1 MKKWLFTFMLML
13 GIVIP
18 GMTNAT
24 IRWISESQ
32 WKSYDS
38 SYWFS
43 QTCDENVEN
52 EIYLWHGW
60 VFLDYFSNPKSN
72 NAPFYIHNYKVM
84 TRGNYVLYND
94 SIFSPKNEKS
104 MIIFNRDL
112 LASKWWKVKPWEEV
126 RHMTTAEE
134 VNGAT
139 FSYNWVMDN
148 PFTASD
154 WKVFSIANFRSDW
167 SHPANPTKFPSW
179 DAEFRIVTLYDA
191 DDNLSTTSD
200 NRAIV
205 ECQQNVIR
213 RCGDGILDTKHGETC
228 DPKAEPWVSNN
239 SCDPVTCK
247 ESAPKCASKYN
258 WQTVTNLVEGPYLC
272 EVWTVSEFNYDE
284 NTHTWTWKC
293 KNTAGNSVNCSA
305 KKPYDWTLK
314 IEKTLTTA
322 KQIKEVGETVK
333 WEIVVKAVSG
343 DVKDFTITDTL
354 PDVLDYVDYAIK
366 YNPSNLTVMAPTRDW
381 KKVTWQVTWTLK
393 SWQTLKIEL
402 ITKANKMPTQEEKN
416 VACVKWTNPVDPNNP
431 DYPNDDC
438 DDDSIEWTKWK
449 LKIEKTLTTAKQ
461 IKEVGEEVKWNIK
474 VFAVSGDVTNFTLT
488 DSLPDVLDY
497 VSYKVVSN
505 PANLTLSQP
514 TVNGKNIAWKVT
526 WTLKSWQVLE
536 LELVSKA
543 NTMPTKEEKNV
554 ACVKWENTDPVDP
567 NNPDYPND
575 DCDDDSIEPKLTPKV
590 WIKKTFDDG
599 SKKKTVKVWEKMTYR
614 ITFGNS
620 WNADATITSIK
631 DFLPKNVQYISWSIY
646 LNSNSSHEQFTWGET
661 IDILRWVVST
671 VEVIDGVHVEKYG
684 GITLKPG
691 DTGYIL
697 IEVKVLERKE
707 NDSTTN
713 FACIYVNDEKVD
725 CDDAVHDIT
734 DSELLCKSNIKDKDS
749 ADLCYGSSWT
759 VPVTCESEWGTGDT
773 IAILCDG
780 KEAFT
785 GKNISQLTG
794 SCVFSADGDHT
805 VQCKVNG
812 STKAASGSN
821 CEWVYNLK
829 HHSCGGGGSPSC
841 SSITTSW
848 ATTNLTKW
856 NNKVEVTCN
865 TKGGS
870 AYVLIDCDYKSWKDY
885 SKTGNFMI
893 STGRVTTFS
902 WVCENYEKD
911 SKIQCL
917 VKEYESSSWQSP
929 VTACA
934 KDVTI
939 KPSTSWCFP
948 EWTKV
953 TMADGTLKNIE
964 EVQEWDVVLS
974 YNTATNTNEK
984 NVVKRQIV
992 HTNHEHEMYE
1002 LTVNGEILK
1011 VTDVHPFYVRKST
1024 FSNDYSWVEA
1034 KDLKVWN
1041 ILLMTDGSLVKIENI
1056 THYANVETV
1065 YNLEVEGNHNY
1076 FVDKWYLVHNKWWG
1090 GWGRIDPILL
1100 TWSCFNVNGWNA
1112 SIESWEYLPFYLN
1125 VEKLAGH
1132 KNNNDSIYVWTGNV
1146 KEWAKCS
1153 SWWQLALNSME
1164 CYYEIMKWNKKPIAT
1179 WSISCLTGWDTDK
1192 KMVEAWINWQST
1204 EYKDNM
1210 DSHEPWS
1217 WTNYTFKSNVEAIKD
1232 FWENVTEYGE
1242 YKISLTKIDYMFCNE
1257 NKQWEKDTWS
1267 WVCQSNVTL
1276 TKPYTVQKTPSG
1288 NLSNT
1293 TTDLSKF
1300 TTLAGDSFATKY
1312 LPAIST
1318 SVYQAN
1324 NKVKNAMTAF
1334 INKYEKL
1341 AVKVNNT
1348 SQKFWYKAIV
1358 KKVPWKNIYFLS
1370 GDAEFNSSVSNNTF
1384 TIVQTNGDVTIKGDF
1399 NHNVMILTKWN
1410 ITFSWD
1416 CTTTQKVKWIFY
1428 AWWKLIRSWVE
1439 KNTELSHDY
1448 WCDEWWLQVRWV
1460 LIWKNFNN
1468 LMNNSRSSLNSWFNE
1483 GTNKRKAVMDW
1494 ASVLIEYSPSIFTKS
1509 TMPPGAEDFTT
1520 ALSVYKN

>member
-112 LASKWWKVKPWEEV
+112 LASKWWKVKPGEEV

-154 WKVFSIANFRSDW
+154 WKVFSMANFRSDGT
-167 SHPANPTKFPSW
+167 HPATPTRFPSW

-213 RCGDGILDTKHGETC
+213 RCGDGILDTKYGETC
-228 DPKAEPWVSNN
+228 DPKDPTKKNRWNGW
-239 SCDPVTCK
+239 CDPTTCQPITVI
-247 ESAPKCASKYN
+247 ETPKCASKYN
-258 WQTVTNLVEGPYLC
+258 WQTVTNLVEGAYLC
-272 EVWTVSEFNYDE
+272 EVWTVSEFNYDD

-438 DDDSIEWTKWK
+438 DDDSIKWTKWK

-474 VFAVSGDVTNFTLT
+474 VFAVSGDVTNFTVT

-780 KEAFT
+780 KETFT

-848 ATTNLTKW
+848 ATTNLDKW

-870 AYVLIDCDYKSWKDY
+870 AYVLIDCDYNEKNDY
-885 SKTGNFMI
+885 TKTGNYMV

-902 WVCENYEKD
+902 WVCENYTKD

-929 VTACA
+929 VTACGTGI
-934 KDVTI
+934 TI
-939 KPSTSWCFP
+939 KSW
-948 EWTKV
+948 W
-953 TMADGTLKNIE
+953 
-964 EVQEWDVVLS
+964 W
-974 YNTATNTNEK
+974 
-984 NVVKRQIV
+984 R
-992 HTNHEHEMYE
+992 
-1002 LTVNGEILK
+1002 
-1011 VTDVHPFYVRKST
+1011 
-1024 FSNDYSWVEA
+1024 SW
-1034 KDLKVWN
+1034 
-1041 ILLMTDGSLVKIENI
+1041 G
-1056 THYANVETV
+1056 
-1065 YNLEVEGNHNY
+1065 
-1076 FVDKWYLVHNKWWG
+1076 WWG
-1090 GWGRIDPILL
+1090 GWWGWGRIDPILL

-1125 VEKLAGH
+1125 VEKLTGH
-1132 KNNNDSIYVWTGNV
+1132 KNNKDSIYVWTGNV
-1146 KEWAKCS
+1146 KEWDKCS

-1164 CYYEIMKWNKKPIAT
+1164 CYYEIMKWDNKQIAT
-1179 WSISCLTGWDTDK
+1179 WSIPCLTGWDTDK
-1192 KMVEAWINWQST
+1192 KMVKAWIRWQEETYNGGRPMQS
-1204 EYKDNM
+1204 YD
-1210 DSHEPWS
+1210 PWNGS
-1217 WTNYTFKSNVEAIKD
+1217 DVTNTFKSNVKVINN
-1232 FWENVTEYGE
+1232 FWNNVKEYWE

-1288 NLSNT
+1288 NRSNS
-1293 TTDLSKF
+1293 TTDLNKF
-1300 TTLAGDSFATKY
+1300 TTINGTGFSTY
-1312 LPAIST
+1312 LPTIST
-1318 SVYQAN
+1318 SSYSPNEAVKTAM
-1324 NKVKNAMTAF
+1324 NKF

-1341 AVKVNNT
+1341 AVKVNT
-1348 SQKFWYKAIV
+1348 EKFWKNVAV

-1370 GDAEFNSSVSNNTF
+1370 GNAEFKEGKSDTNPF
-1384 TIVQTNGDVTIKGDF
+1384 TIVQTKWSVTIKWDVQ
-1399 NHNVMILTKWN
+1399 HNMMLLTNWN

-1428 AWWKLIRSWVE
+1428 AWWSLIRGWVE
-1439 KNTELSHDY
+1439 KNTYLRHDY

-1460 LIWKNFNN
+1460 LIWKNFND
-1468 LMNNSRSSLNSWFNE
+1468 LMNNSRSSLNSWFKE
-1483 GTNKRKAVMDW
+1483 GTNKRKAVMNW